1 MRFFQ
6 GLSMTAAAAA
16 LLVGGAAARAD
27 EMPGAPGDGA
37 VVGIGVICN
46 TSEQAAQ
53 FVALRE
59 AGSEVKPA
67 VELVNQKAH
76 EAKAC
81 GVAAIAFVPDK
92 TVDTRALGGKLV
104 RIMRVNVVAGYNGS
118 GWQQIANTVQ
128 YAIVEAD
135 GLEI

>member
-6 GLSMTAAAAA
+6 GLSMTTAAAA
-16 LLVGGAAARAD
+16 LLIGAAAARAD
-27 EMPGAPGDGA
+27 EMPGAPADGT
-37 VVGIGVICN
+37 VIGIGVICN

-59 AGSEVKPA
+59 AGSDVKPA
-67 VELVNQKAH
+67 VEQVNQKAH
-76 EAKAC
+76 EDKAC

-92 TVDTRALGGKLV
+92 TVETKSLGSKLV
-104 RIMRVNVVAGYNGS
+104 RIMRVNVVAGYNGAA
-118 GWQQIANTVQ
+118 WQPITNTVQ

-135 GLEI
+135 GFEI